1 MLGLPVI
8 PDLELG
14 RMARFHWFDPFDPAT
29 EEEMRRWAHR
39 LVAPY
44 KGNPYRIGY
53 FSDNEVGWWNGALF
67 TFYSK
72 QPASNRTKQR
82 LMALLREQYGD
93 DWERFTRDFIPPWDV
108 ASFDDLLQRQ
118 GVITHLRAGGDGIQA
133 VRRWTGIVAEHYYRL
148 VHRALREADPEALI
162 FADRLP
168 IYYDPV
174 AVAQMAPYVDVV
186 TTNYNVDSPDGW
198 IARYFFDGLRR
209 LTGGKPVLI
218 SEWFFAAQENR
229 SGNRNNTH
237 LMTVPTQ
244 AERVRGAMA
253 AAQRFARE
261 PNLVGMHWF
270 QYHDHPTGGRADG
283 EDQNFGLVDL
293 DDRPYEELVE
303 AFSRVNP
310 RLAALHQQPQLPS
323 PSQPGVHPEIPQADI
338 DPRDRSLG
346 DWPKEQ
352 ALVRGLVAP
361 APEVVFGDMYLAWNQ
376 AGLYLATIS
385 MDYYDPMLLAYGET
399 FPMEEAFRID
409 WGVDAGAGPR
419 HFALY
424 IIPPKEFSQ
433 TGAPMMRA
441 EICRSEHVPCQPIPS
456 AVAMYFGSDQPRLS
470 SPRMHFKVW
479 VLSESF

>member
-1 MLGLPVI
+1 
-8 PDLELG
+8 
-14 RMARFHWFDPFDPAT
+14 
-29 EEEMRRWAHR
+29 
-39 LVAPY
+39 
-44 KGNPYRIGY
+44 
-53 FSDNEVGWWNGALF
+53 
-67 TFYSK
+67 
-72 QPASNRTKQR
+72 
-82 LMALLREQYGD
+82 
-93 DWERFTRDFIPPWDV
+93 
-108 ASFDDLLQRQ
+108 
-118 GVITHLRAGGDGIQA
+118 
-133 VRRWTGIVAEHYYRL
+133 
-148 VHRALREADPEALI
+148 
-162 FADRLP
+162 
-168 IYYDPV
+168 
-174 AVAQMAPYVDVV
+174 
-186 TTNYNVDSPDGW
+186 
-198 IARYFFDGLRR
+198 
-209 LTGGKPVLI
+209 
-218 SEWFFAAQENR
+218 
-229 SGNRNNTH
+229 
-237 LMTVPTQ
+237 MTVPTQ
-244 AERVRGAMA
+244 AERVRGAVA
-253 AAQRFARE
+253 AARRFARE

-399 FPMEEAFRID
+399 FPLEEAFRID

-419 HFALY
+419 HFTLY

-441 EICRSEHVPCQPIPS
+441 EICRSEHVPCQPIPL
-456 AVAMYFGSDQPRLS
+456 AVATYFGSDQPRITVEVLLPWQLLGLEGPPPERQLRVQLAATAFHRS
-470 SPRMHFKVW
+470 RWMSWSGRPPTQAMQDPTTWSVVKLGKGSQPPQPDVKPR
-479 VLSESF
+479 

>member
-1 MLGLPVI
+1 
-8 PDLELG
+8 
-14 RMARFHWFDPFDPAT
+14 
-29 EEEMRRWAHR
+29 
-39 LVAPY
+39 
-44 KGNPYRIGY
+44 
-53 FSDNEVGWWNGALF
+53 
-67 TFYSK
+67 
-72 QPASNRTKQR
+72 
-82 LMALLREQYGD
+82 
-93 DWERFTRDFIPPWDV
+93 
-108 ASFDDLLQRQ
+108 
-118 GVITHLRAGGDGIQA
+118 
-133 VRRWTGIVAEHYYRL
+133 
-148 VHRALREADPEALI
+148 
-162 FADRLP
+162 
-168 IYYDPV
+168 
-174 AVAQMAPYVDVV
+174 MAPYVDVV

-209 LTGGKPVLI
+209 LTGGKPLLI
-218 SEWFFAAQENR
+218 SEWFFAAHENR

-244 AERVRGAMA
+244 AERVRGAVA
-253 AAQRFARE
+253 AARRFARE

-352 ALVRGLVAP
+352 VLVRGLVAP

-385 MDYYDPMLLAYGET
+385 MDY
-399 FPMEEAFRID
+399 
-409 WGVDAGAGPR
+409 
-419 HFALY
+419 
-424 IIPPKEFSQ
+424 
-433 TGAPMMRA
+433 
-441 EICRSEHVPCQPIPS
+441 
-456 AVAMYFGSDQPRLS
+456 
-470 SPRMHFKVW
+470 
-479 VLSESF
+479 